1 MTVKELTCVVC
12 PNGCSVTAE
21 YTDESPHTILS
32 ISGHRC
38 PRGEVWAKQEIESPM
53 RTFSTSV
60 TVRGGNFLEA
70 SERTVK
76 PIPLDKI
83 FDVMAE
89 IRKITLDAPVSIGD
103 IILENPSGTDTKV
116 IVTRNVEVKR

>member
-1 MTVKELTCVVC
+1 MIVKELTCVVC

-21 YTDESPHTILS
+21 YTEDSPHTIIS
-32 ISGHRC
+32 ISGQKC
-38 PRGEVWAKQEIESPM
+38 ARGETWAKQEIENPM

-70 SERTVK
+70 SVRTTK
-76 PIPLDKI
+76 PIPLDKV

-89 IRKITLDAPVSIGD
+89 IRKVTLDAPVSIGD
-103 IILENPSGTDTKV
+103 ILLENPSGTDTK
-116 IVTRNVEVKR
+116 IIATRNVEVKR